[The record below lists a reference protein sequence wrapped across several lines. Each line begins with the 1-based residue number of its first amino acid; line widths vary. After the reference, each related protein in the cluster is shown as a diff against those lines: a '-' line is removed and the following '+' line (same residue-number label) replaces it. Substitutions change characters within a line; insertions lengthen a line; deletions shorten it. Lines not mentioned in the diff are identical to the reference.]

1 MSVLMDR
8 LCGRVDS
15 VSALRRWGQHI
26 LYQWAMQRCIHK
38 EGRFALHVR
47 DNATFVFASPVDDGY
62 VSMIALDDLAF
73 YVNRIFENPTKSKGI
88 DLKVSTDDV
97 YWDDSAKTFTAVRGA
112 KAVNLGFSQ
121 QQYFVFHLPHTT
133 ILREV

>member
-1 MSVLMDR
+1 
-8 LCGRVDS
+8 
-15 VSALRRWGQHI
+15 
-26 LYQWAMQRCIHK
+26 
-38 EGRFALHVR
+38 
-47 DNATFVFASPVDDGY
+47 
-62 VSMIALDDLAF
+62 MIALDDLAF

-88 DLKVSTDDV
+88 DLKVSIDDV

-121 QQYFVFHLPHTT
+121 QQYFVFHLPHTR